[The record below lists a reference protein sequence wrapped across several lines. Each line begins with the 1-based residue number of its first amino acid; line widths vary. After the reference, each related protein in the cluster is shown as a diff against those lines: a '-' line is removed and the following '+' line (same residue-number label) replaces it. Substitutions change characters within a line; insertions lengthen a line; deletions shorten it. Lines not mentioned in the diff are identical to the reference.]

1 MWRSVALLALMAA
14 LTGCVTA
21 RPLTLP
27 SGAQGEVIRCNGMA
41 RSMADC
47 YEKAGE
53 ACPRGYDIVDASGE
67 AQPLLVATN
76 SSLIGGS
83 VVHRSL
89 MVQCH

>member
-1 MWRSVALLALMAA
+1 MRTATILAAVALA
-14 LTGCVTA
+14 GCVTA

-27 SGAQGEVIRCNGMA
+27 NGQQGEVIRCNGMA

-47 YEKAGE
+47 YEKAG
-53 ACPRGYDIVDASGE
+53 ATCPKGYDIVDANGE
-67 AQPLLVATN
+67 AHPMIVANN

-89 MVQCH
+89 MVQCHP